1 MEKSWNQSASID
13 ERFSRVYEEVEH
25 SEGAAYCWPSAVLA
39 SRVVTD
45 GISFS
50 LPYRSVKVMV
60 RVRKKERE
68 RGERLAI

>member
-1 MEKSWNQSASID
+1 MPIRPLFSPLCDYAIIG
-13 ERFSRVYEEVEH
+13 RFQLQWKN
-25 SEGAAYCWPSAVLA
+25 CWPSAVLA